1 MASRIL
7 NENYLQ
13 LDTLANS
20 FVSSEQ
26 AAFPVLNA
34 YNAQRRS
41 KVWRS
46 NGYWEITSSNNTFT
60 FKETGLGATLTAT
73 LPVSNYTSTTSML
86 AALKTAMELVSAD
99 TFTCEV
105 DSTTKK
111 IKITS
116 SGSAFQ
122 IVAGGTLNA
131 VLGYTTLP
139 KTGALNYRADELR
152 IHSFEFIKWDF
163 GISTNPGAFVLIG
176 KRNSPIS
183 ISPSAIIKLQ
193 GNSTDVWTAPE
204 YEKTI
209 TYDDEIMAEFSE
221 ENELHTQALRYWRLY
236 IDDKSNPNGFVEI
249 GALFLGKYFEP
260 TRGAIQFPFNGSYI
274 DRSNVAFSEGG
285 QTFSDIRQKSESF
298 DVTWDALT
306 TLEKEQIDLIFDEYG
321 VSKPLFIAFDPM
333 LAFSSRTNYYTR
345 FVKFDGAPR
354 YTLSDPNFW
363 SVSMSF
369 REEL

>member
-26 AAFPVLNA
+26 AAFPVLNV

-46 NGYWEITSSNNTFT
+46 NGYWEITALNNTFT
-60 FKETGLGATLTAT
+60 FKETGLASTLTAT
-73 LPVSNYTSTTSML
+73 LPVANYTSTAAML
-86 AALKTAMELVSAD
+86 SALKTAMEDVSVD
-99 TFTCEV
+99 TFTCTV

-111 IKITS
+111 IRLQS
-116 SGSAFQ
+116 SGSDFE
-122 IVAGGTLNA
+122 IVSGGTLNDD
-131 VLGYTTLP
+131 LGFTTLP
-139 KTGALNYRADELR
+139 KTGVLNYLADELR
-152 IHSFEFIKWDF
+152 IHSYEFIKWDF

-176 KRNSPIS
+176 KRNAPIA
-183 ISPSAIIKLQ
+183 ISPSATIKLQ
-193 GNSTDVWTAPE
+193 GNSTDVWTSPE

-209 TYDDEIMAEFSE
+209 TYDDEIMAEFSDA
-221 ENELHTQALRYWRLY
+221 NELHTQALRYWRLY
-236 IDDKSNPNGFVEI
+236 IEDKSNPNGFVEI

-274 DRSNVAFSEGG
+274 DRSNVVFSEGG

-298 DVTWDALT
+298 NVEWDALT
-306 TLEKEQIDLIFDEYG
+306 TAEKEQIDLIFAEYG
-321 VSKPLFIAFDPM
+321 VSSPLFIAFDPM
-333 LAFSSRTNYYTR
+333 LAFSSRENYYTR
-345 FVKFDGAPR
+345 FVKFEDSPR
-354 YTLSDPNFW
+354 YTLSRPNFW